1 MIVIDN
7 AVAVVPCLS
16 CTCQF
21 QSSSTEP
28 KFPVSKF
35 KSRLV
40 LVSNN
45 VIGTIENTH
54 NISTPTIEIIVTCV
68 EATNFNSRTKQR
80 LQFQPKI
87 FRVSVLPV
95 FERMINLARLQ
106 HATSGEQAL
115 SVVKSQNQF
124 GEQASD
130 SPLNL

>member
-1 MIVIDN
+1 MVVIDN

-21 QSSSTEP
+21 QSSSTE
-28 KFPVSKF
+28 SKF
-35 KSRLV
+35 SASKFTSRLV

-54 NISTPTIEIIVTCV
+54 NISTPTIEIVTCV

-87 FRVSVLPV
+87 FRV
-95 FERMINLARLQ
+95 
-106 HATSGEQAL
+106 L
-115 SVVKSQNQF
+115 SSSCFRKSSF
-124 GEQASD
+124 SD
-130 SPLNL
+130 